1 MRMRRREFIATI
13 GSAAAWP
20 LAARAQQAGRK
31 IPRIGYI
38 GLTPRLPDEAFRQ
51 RLRELGYNEGQNIDI
66 EFRWLDRSGR
76 TAAQE
81 ADDLVR
87 SKPDVIVAV
96 ASAATGAAKD
106 ATSTIPIVFVDIG
119 DPVYYGFVDS
129 LARPRGNLT
138 GLSANVAQL
147 GPKGLQLLKEF
158 VPSIKRIASISHAA
172 NRGNAAAITNA
183 WLESAAPAVGVK
195 LTFAALNFDDPA
207 RAFDALVKEQPDGL
221 YVGPDHLLFTQRE
234 RLIEFASKNR
244 LPAIYGL
251 REYVLEGGLI
261 AIGPNRMDMFRR
273 AAGYVDR
280 ILKGSRPADL
290 PVEQPTKFELAINLK
305 TAKALGLTVPETL
318 LAIADEVIE

>member
-1 MRMRRREFIATI
+1 MRRRDFIA
-13 GSAAAWP
+13 GLGGVAASWP

-38 GLTPRLPDEAFRQ
+38 GVTPRPPDEAFRQ

-66 EFRWLDRSGR
+66 EFRWIERSGR

-96 ASAATGAAKD
+96 ASASTGAVKD
-106 ATSTIPIVFVDIG
+106 ATSTIPIVFVDVG

-138 GLSANVAQL
+138 GLSANVLQIGA
-147 GPKGLQLLKEF
+147 KGLQLLKEF
-158 VPSIKRIASISHAA
+158 VPSIKHIAIISHAG
-172 NRGNAAAITNA
+172 NRGGPAIVSANA
-183 WLESAAPAVGVK
+183 LEIAAPALGVK
-195 LTFAALNFDDPA
+195 LTFSVLNFDDPT
-207 RAFDALVKEQPDGL
+207 RVFDALVKEQPDGL

-234 RLIEFASKNR
+234 RLIEFANKNR
-244 LPAIYGL
+244 LPVMYGL

-273 AAGYVDR
+273 AASYVDR

-305 TAKALGLTVPETL
+305 TAKALGLEIPPGL